1 MRLALLSVLLLVA
14 AAAAQSDVLSDTN
27 TPVVNRPLQGPGR
40 LPKPPTISDPTQNPT
55 DTNKQPETPA
65 AKLAISE
72 RLKMVKKPP
81 AAPDPAKA
89 KQRLPDAYQTN
100 IDRMIAIVAAS
111 AYEIENPQKFR
122 LVNEDDEQLKHMQEE
137 YGRRWF
143 SKNTPARFAE
153 MLTLIESQQT
163 HFKCTSL

>member
-14 AAAAQSDVLSDTN
+14 AAAAQSDALSDTN
-27 TPVVNRPLQGPGR
+27 TPAINKPLLAPARPIPD
-40 LPKPPTISDPTQNPT
+40 TISDLSQNPT
-55 DTNKQPETPA
+55 DKNKQPKALA

-81 AAPDPAKA
+81 AAPDPANV
-89 KQRLPDAYQTN
+89 KQRLPDAYQAN
-100 IDRMIAIVAAS
+100 IDRMISIIAAS

-122 LVNEDDEQLKHMQEE
+122 LVNEDDEQLKHLQEE

-143 SKNTPARFAE
+143 SKNTQARFAE

-163 HFKCTSL
+163 HFECTSL